1 MAKRPI
7 TPESEGKLQQL
18 YRLLMSLSDFKQA
31 SLIALYILENKLH
44 DREDHEWGRI
54 LHEALNCAM
63 IIAYCRPF
71 SGRRRGDGDAKT
83 PYRRRRTVSDS
94 DTKSFKPEAKSR
106 HCRA

>member
-1 MAKRPI
+1 MSEKPI
-7 TPESEGKLQQL
+7 TPESEGKLHQL

-44 DREDHEWGRI
+44 GREDHEWGRT

-71 SGRRRGDGDAKT
+71 SG
-83 PYRRRRTVSDS
+83 SDPKKRK
-94 DTKSFKPEAKSR
+94 DPWGQTFKFRLTNIFS
-106 HCRA
+106 